1 MDSNHDS
8 LDQNQKC
15 YRYTT
20 GHSGAMRGIIDR
32 VGKNM

>member
-20 GHSGAMRGIIDR
+20 GQTDAMSRLIDR